1 MWGRNF
7 VLVSLPNEKLEFA
20 EQVQITLEM
29 LVNVG
34 LKSQQ
39 SLAICI
45 N

>member
-1 MWGRNF
+1 MWDRNF
-7 VLVSLPNEKLEFA
+7 VLLSLPDEKLEFA
-20 EQVQITLEM
+20 KRVQITLEM
-29 LVNVG
+29 LVNAG